1 MPKAFEQ
8 LLHIYKVPDE
18 IQQRPA
24 LFTVMARLLE
34 QLRECPVANP
44 AEAFLDFREEV
55 LSLCT
60 SSLALSTTGS
70 QALDCLVQLVQLP
83 GCLDGDELVFALQ
96 SITSLL
102 VSVGS
107 PDVGEDASAA
117 ALDGLA
123 SVSQLFPK
131 RIEETVL
138 PSLFGR
144 LPDRA
149 PSINDRPAIAS
160 YRLALACL
168 ATLCVLPELFEV
180 LLIRLLSRLESTC
193 NFKTEE
199 PAQHAQNNLYAH
211 HLLTTLRVVLEKK
224 IAAGHKDVAIR
235 ATSITSR
242 LYGLFI
248 PPTLTYEEIRTAATE
263 PRILEDAGRIL
274 MLLVQQ
280 LDEK

>member
-1 MPKAFEQ
+1 
-8 LLHIYKVPDE
+8 
-18 IQQRPA
+18 
-24 LFTVMARLLE
+24 MARLLE

-44 AEAFLDFREEV
+44 AEPFLDFREEV

-60 SSLALSTTGS
+60 SSLASSATGS

-149 PSINDRPAIAS
+149 PAVNDHASIAS
-160 YRLALACL
+160 YRFALACL

-180 LLIRLLSRLESTC
+180 LLIRILSRLESTC
-193 NFKTEE
+193 NFKPEE
-199 PAQHAQNNLYAH
+199 PAQHAQSALYAH

-224 IAAGHKDVAIR
+224 IAASHKDVAIR
-235 ATSITSR
+235 ATNITSR

-248 PPTLTYEEIRTAATE
+248 PPTLANEVVRTAATE
-263 PRILEDAGRIL
+263 PRILEDVGRIL